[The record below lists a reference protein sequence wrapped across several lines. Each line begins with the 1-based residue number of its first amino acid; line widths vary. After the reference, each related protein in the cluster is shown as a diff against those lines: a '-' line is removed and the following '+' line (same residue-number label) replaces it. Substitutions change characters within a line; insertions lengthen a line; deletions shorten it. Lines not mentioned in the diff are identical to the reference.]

1 MKSLEKIRDIRLLK
15 TVGDPRRLDILQ
27 LLMHQPYTLTQLG
40 DRLELHPARVRYHL
54 KLLEE
59 NGFVEFV
66 SSKEIRGFVE
76 KYYQATAE
84 AYFINQI
91 IIPKVDDKKVVIALG
106 SHDPALDLLADHFK
120 DSKFVPKMIAIPVG
134 SLDGL
139 LALRQQLCHFAGCH
153 LFDPIEKEYNIP
165 YVRHFFPDQNV
176 HVLTLAHRLQGLLV
190 QPGNPKSISGLHD
203 LTREKITFI
212 NRGEGSGTRLWLDQ
226 QLKQL
231 GIDPNQIRGYGNVVH
246 THSQV
251 ANWILSGKAQV
262 GLGVKA
268 AAQVSGLGF
277 IPLYKER
284 FDLVMSENAYF
295 DDLLQPTLDYLQTSK
310 FRIQL
315 EALGGYDPHDTGKEI
330 KI

>member
-139 LALRQQLCHFAGCH
+139 LALRQQLCHFAGC
-153 LFDPIEKEYNIP
+153 
-165 YVRHFFPDQNV
+165 RHC
-176 HVLTLAHRLQGLLV
+176 L
-190 QPGNPKSISGLHD
+190 
-203 LTREKITFI
+203 
-212 NRGEGSGTRLWLDQ
+212 
-226 QLKQL
+226 
-231 GIDPNQIRGYGNVVH
+231 
-246 THSQV
+246 
-251 ANWILSGKAQV
+251 
-262 GLGVKA
+262 
-268 AAQVSGLGF
+268 
-277 IPLYKER
+277 
-284 FDLVMSENAYF
+284 
-295 DDLLQPTLDYLQTSK
+295 
-310 FRIQL
+310 
-315 EALGGYDPHDTGKEI
+315 
-330 KI
+330 